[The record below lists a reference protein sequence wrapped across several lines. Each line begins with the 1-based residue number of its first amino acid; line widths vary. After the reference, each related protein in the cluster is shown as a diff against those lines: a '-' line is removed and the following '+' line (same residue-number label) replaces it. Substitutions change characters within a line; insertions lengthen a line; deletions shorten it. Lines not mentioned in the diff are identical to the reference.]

1 MLLRAAQLLVMLTGL
16 YFVALAALALL
27 APARVTRFL
36 TGFAA
41 TAARHYLEL
50 LLRLAV
56 GVGFVLAA
64 PRMRYADAFTLF
76 GWVLVGTTVCL
87 FVVPWSWHHRFAHS
101 AVPIALRHLRWLAV
115 ASLLMGGVVLASL
128 IAGHLGE

>member
-1 MLLRAAQLLVMLTGL
+1 MLLRVAQLLVVLTGV
-16 YFVALAALALL
+16 YFVALAGVALL

-64 PRMRYADAFTLF
+64 PRMRYAYAFTMF
-76 GWVLVGTTVCL
+76 GWVLIGTTVCL
-87 FVVPWSWHHRFAHS
+87 FVIPWSWHQRFAHQ

-115 ASLLMGGVVLASL
+115 ASLLMGGVVLASI
-128 IAGHLGE
+128 IAGCVGE